1 MDFALI
7 CGLLIS
13 IIWSCTCIS
22 IIYKNE
28 CTINYLL
35 KIIKDF
41 EKEKHELN
49 DHIRELLYP
58 DAEPNDEIDWFN
70 KDKN

>member
-1 MDFALI
+1 
-7 CGLLIS
+7 
-13 IIWSCTCIS
+13 
-22 IIYKNE
+22 
-28 CTINYLL
+28 L

-41 EKEKHELN
+41 EKENHELN

-58 DAEPNDEIDWFN
+58 DAEPNDDIDWFN

>member
-13 IIWSCTCIS
+13 VVLSCTYLS

-28 CTINYLL
+28 GTINYLL
-35 KIIKDF
+35 KVIKEM
-41 EKEKHELN
+41 EKENHELN